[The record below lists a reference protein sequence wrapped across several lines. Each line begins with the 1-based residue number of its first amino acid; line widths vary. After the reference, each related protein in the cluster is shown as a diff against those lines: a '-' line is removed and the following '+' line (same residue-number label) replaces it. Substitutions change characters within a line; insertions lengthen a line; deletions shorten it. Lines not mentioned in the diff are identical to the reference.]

1 MPRRE
6 VGLDVEVGEE
16 DKEDESMGKHVVRE
30 LQRER
35 TIVIED
41 LKKFKFIIQP
51 LESQSK
57 ETLIIVFTLS

>member
-1 MPRRE
+1 M
-6 VGLDVEVGEE
+6 GEE